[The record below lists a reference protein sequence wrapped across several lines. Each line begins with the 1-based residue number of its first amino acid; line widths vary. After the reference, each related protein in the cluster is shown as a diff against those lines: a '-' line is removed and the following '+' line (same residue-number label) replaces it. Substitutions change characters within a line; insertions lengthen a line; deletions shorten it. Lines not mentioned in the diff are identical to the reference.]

1 MPKRARQEAAVVD
14 GAEPPDLS
22 TWLTYKAVA
31 EANRVTTDME
41 LERYRVRLE
50 TMTANVQLGLGHL
63 HKAQRERDLLDI
75 SYTNQVAVIAEL
87 RKELKKRKEQTAKA
101 IKILMVQ

>member
-41 LERYRVRLE
+41 L
-50 TMTANVQLGLGHL
+50 VQ
-63 HKAQRERDLLDI
+63 
-75 SYTNQVAVIAEL
+75 QVGVVSWTYSG
-87 RKELKKRKEQTAKA
+87 R
-101 IKILMVQ
+101 IK

>member
-31 EANRVTTDME
+31 EANKVSTDME
-41 LERYRVRLE
+41 LDRYRERFE
-50 TMTANVQLGLGHL
+50 SMSAAQKLGVGHL
-63 HKAQRERDLLDI
+63 RNVTRERDLLDI
-75 SYTNQVAVIAEL
+75 SHKHQVSVIAEL
-87 RKELKKRKEQTAKA
+87 RKELKKRKDQTARA
-101 IKILMVQ
+101 VKILLSE

>member
-31 EANRVTTDME
+31 EANKVSTDME

-50 TMTANVQLGLGHL
+50 SMSASVKLGVGHL
-63 HKAQRERDLLDI
+63 RRVTSERDLLDI
-75 SYTNQVAVIAEL
+75 SNKNQVSVIAEL
-87 RKELKKRKEQTAKA
+87 RKELKKRKEQTARA
-101 IKILMVQ
+101 IKILMLQ

>member
-31 EANRVTTDME
+31 EANKVSTDME

-50 TMTANVQLGLGHL
+50 SMSASVKLGVGHL
-63 HKAQRERDLLDI
+63 RNVTRERDLLDI
-75 SYTNQVAVIAEL
+75 SNKNQVSVIAEL
-87 RKELKKRKEQTAKA
+87 RKELKKRKEQTARA
-101 IKILMVQ
+101 IKILMLQ

>member
-31 EANRVTTDME
+31 EANKVSTDME

-50 TMTANVQLGLGHL
+50 TMSANVQLGLGHL
-63 HKAQRERDLLDI
+63 RRATSERDLLDI
-75 SYTNQVAVIAEL
+75 SNKNQVSVIAEL
-87 RKELKKRKEQTAKA
+87 RKELKKRKEQTARA
-101 IKILMVQ
+101 VKILMLQ